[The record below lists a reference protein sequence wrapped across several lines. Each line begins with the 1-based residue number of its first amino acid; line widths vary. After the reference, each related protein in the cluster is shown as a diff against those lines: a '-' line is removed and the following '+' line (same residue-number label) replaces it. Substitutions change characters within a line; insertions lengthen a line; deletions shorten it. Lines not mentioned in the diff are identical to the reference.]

1 VKSGNR
7 AAFLVA
13 IQPGSLS
20 QRPGGVNT
28 RLAVRQIA
36 KISRP
41 EHDAGALSGNPILPS
56 KTIEEPARQVPLY
69 GEYDVAVLGGGP
81 AGIAAAVAAARAGR
95 RTLLIER
102 YGFLGGMGTAAGVTN
117 FCGLHANVHGE
128 MHRVVQGIAS
138 ELLDRIDRLGGLNA
152 PHLILGKILAQA
164 YDTAA
169 YKIAADDLLATH
181 KVDILFHALGAG
193 VVMHDIRSIN
203 ALMVETKAGRQ
214 AVRAGI
220 FIDCSGDGDLAAWA
234 GAPFEIGDDQGHM
247 LYPSMMF
254 RLNGIDPEKAG
265 DAWRTIPALMEKAE
279 AAGTHKF
286 PRKAAIVRPQRSQIE
301 WRVNFTQVAR
311 EDGAAVSGLDP
322 DEMTRGEIEGR
333 RQAVKAFEFL
343 RTVPGFEKS
352 YIVDLPP
359 QLGIRET
366 RRVVGG
372 YMLSGEDVLGCAS
385 FEDSIGVNGWPME
398 SHVAGDVIFKFPP
411 IPESRGYNEL
421 PYRMLVPEGIDNL
434 LMAGRCASMTHDGQS
449 AARVSGACFAMGEAA
464 GAAAD
469 LALSGNTIPRDIAV
483 EKLQQALQQQ
493 GAFIGR
499 GQKVPEGL

>member
-1 VKSGNR
+1 MPKG
-7 AAFLVA
+7 
-13 IQPGSLS
+13 II
-20 QRPGGVNT
+20 T
-28 RLAVRQIA
+28 
-36 KISRP
+36 
-41 EHDAGALSGNPILPS
+41 
-56 KTIEEPARQVPLY
+56 EPARQVPVY
-69 GEYDVAVLGGGP
+69 GEYEVAVLGGGP

-138 ELLDRIDRLGGLNA
+138 ALLDRIDRIGGLNA

-169 YKIAADDLLATH
+169 YKIAADDLLAHH
-181 KVDILFHALGAG
+181 KVDFLFHALGAG
-193 VVMHDIRSIN
+193 VVMQDERRID

-214 AVRAGI
+214 AVRANV

-234 GAPFEIGDDQGHM
+234 GAPFEVGDDDGHT

-279 AAGTHKF
+279 AAGTHRF
-286 PRKAAIVRPQRSQIE
+286 PRKGAIVRPQKSGIE
-301 WRVNFTQVAR
+301 WRVNFTQLSR
-311 EDGAAVSGLDP
+311 KDGKAINGIEP
-322 DEMTRGEIEGR
+322 DDLTRGEIDGR
-333 RQAVKAFEFL
+333 RQAIEAFAFL
-343 RTVPGFEKS
+343 RTVPGFEKA

-372 YMLSGEDVLGCAS
+372 YMLSGGDVLGCAS
-385 FEDSIGVNGWPME
+385 FDDSIGVNGWPME
-398 SHVAGDVIFKFPP
+398 SHVAGDVVFKFPP
-411 IPESRGYNEL
+411 IPESRGFNEL
-421 PYRMLVPEGIDNL
+421 PYRMLVPERIDNL
-434 LMAGRCASMTHDGQS
+434 LVAGRCASMTHDGQS

-464 GAAAD
+464 GSAAA

-483 EKLQQALQQQ
+483 EKLQQQLKGQ

-499 GQKVPEGL
+499 NQKVPEGL

>member
-1 VKSGNR
+1 LSSKS
-7 AAFLVA
+7 
-13 IQPGSLS
+13 
-20 QRPGGVNT
+20 
-28 RLAVRQIA
+28 
-36 KISRP
+36 
-41 EHDAGALSGNPILPS
+41 
-56 KTIEEPARQVPLY
+56 IEEPARQVPLY

-81 AGIAAAVAAARAGR
+81 AGIAAAIAAARAGR

-138 ELLDRIDRLGGLNA
+138 DLLDRIDRLGGLNA
-152 PHLILGKILAQA
+152 PHLILGKIFAQA

-169 YKIAADDLLATH
+169 YKIAADDLLAAH

-193 VVMHDIRSIN
+193 VVMHDDKRIN

-234 GAPFEIGDDQGHM
+234 GAPFEVGDNDGHM

-265 DAWRTIPALMEKAE
+265 DAWRTIPALMAAAE

-301 WRVNFTQVAR
+301 WRVNFTQVSR

-411 IPESRGYNEL
+411 IPESRGFNEL

-434 LMAGRCASMTHDGQS
+434 LIAGRCASMTHDGQS

-499 GQKVPEGL
+499 GQAVPEGL